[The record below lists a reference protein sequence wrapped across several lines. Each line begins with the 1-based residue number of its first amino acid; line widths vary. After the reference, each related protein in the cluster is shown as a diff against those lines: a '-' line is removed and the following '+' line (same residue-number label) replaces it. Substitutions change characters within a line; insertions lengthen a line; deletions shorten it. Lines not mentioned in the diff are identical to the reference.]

1 MADAGALSY
10 AELGTMIT
18 QSGAEYAYFR
28 HAFGSLPAFIFCWV
42 CTLVLKPSQ
51 LAIICLAFA
60 KYTVE
65 AFITECEPPVI
76 IIQLLCAATIGMCAH
91 HLHAHLHVH
100 LASSSFSLS
109 LSLVFSRLGYFS
121 ILY

>member
-1 MADAGALSY
+1 
-10 AELGTMIT
+10 MIT

-65 AFITECEPPVI
+65 AFSDECEPPVLTV
-76 IIQLLCAATIGMCAH
+76 QLLCAATIGTYNTTNLRMKHKTQMSA
-91 HLHAHLHVH
+91 LVVDD
-100 LASSSFSLS
+100 SS
-109 LSLVFSRLGYFS
+109 V
-121 ILY
+121 